1 MFGWISTFLHWKGIS
16 KAPSCTSHSISLCD
30 NGFLQMQT
38 AKLKKTAE
46 KVSHCLV
53 RTQTAAQLSTL
64 KRCSFIQTKSSSIG
78 PKFSIAS
85 IDARCHS
92 ETWPWRFTNFPPFCT
107 VKAPPSP
114 VLYPTEDL
122 QTLQVKIHT
131 CHIYFDVGHFTLG
144 SWQQLEKL
152 EKKEM
157 SSKKRKI

>member
-30 NGFLQMQT
+30 NGFLQMPT

-78 PKFSIAS
+78 PKLSIAS

-92 ETWPWRFTNFPPFCT
+92 ETWPWRFTNSLRHRPPQCFIRL
-107 VKAPPSP
+107 KIYR
-114 VLYPTEDL
+114 LR
-122 QTLQVKIHT
+122 QVKIHT

>member
-30 NGFLQMQT
+30 NGFLQMPT

-78 PKFSIAS
+78 PKLSIAS

-92 ETWPWRFTNFPPFCT
+92 ETWPWRFTNFPPFCNSKGT
-107 VKAPPSP
+107 ALPSALSDWRFTDSSGQNP
-114 VLYPTEDL
+114 HMSYLFWCRPFYFRFMAATW
-122 QTLQVKIHT
+122 KIGEERN
-131 CHIYFDVGHFTLG
+131 V
-144 SWQQLEKL
+144 E
-152 EKKEM
+152 
-157 SSKKRKI
+157 